1 MAQFDVYHNP
11 NEETN
16 QIVPY
21 LLDIQADLLDNL
33 AIRVVVPLI
42 TASAVG
48 KPIKY
53 LNPKFQIDD
62 ITVLMST
69 VELAGVP
76 VSAIGEKVD
85 SLKEQR
91 DKIIA
96 ALDFLFVG
104 F

>member
-16 QIVPY
+16 QTVPY
-21 LLDIQADLLDNL
+21 LLDVQADLLDNL
-33 AIRVVVPLI
+33 ATRVVVPLI
-42 TASAVG
+42 TAAEAG

-69 VELAGVP
+69 AELAGVP
-76 VSAIGEKVD
+76 VSTIGKKVN

-91 DKIIA
+91 DEIIA

>member
-33 AIRVVVPLI
+33 ATRVVVPLI
-42 TASAVG
+42 TASTVG

-69 VELAGVP
+69 AELAGVP